1 MPPLT
6 STFNEKMPVGAL
18 SDGVNG
24 IVHHRQTSLTCLT
37 QARGPQPTTT
47 WRMSP
52 SSSGESSDVTLV
64 LVVLM
69 VELS

>member
-6 STFNEKMPVGAL
+6 STFNEDASRCL
-18 SDGVNG
+18 SDGVFG
-24 IVHHRQTSLTCLT
+24 IVDHRQTSLTCLT

-52 SSSGESSDVTLV
+52 SSSGEGSDVTLV